1 MAAVA
6 LVVIGGV
13 GTGSTS
19 GSRFYTPEERIQRAR
34 LRIYALTHNRD
45 GTVKEHIG
53 GTPVGAPA
61 EWFNDAKSYE
71 DVDAIVK
78 ENSRKGT
85 GKGVRE
91 VDTPEDLA
99 KIAEEIIQGGEKDDS
114 SGDYKGDVYRLPDG
128 TRVGLRRESSSGGPT
143 IDINSPGGRIT
154 KLHLPK
160 GYGK

>member
-1 MAAVA
+1 M
-6 LVVIGGV
+6 

-19 GSRFYTPEERIQRAR
+19 GSRFYTPEKRIQRAR

-45 GTVKEHIG
+45 GSVKEHIG

-78 ENSRKGT
+78 ENSRKSKSG
-85 GKGVRE
+85 GVRE

-114 SGDYKGDVYRLPDG
+114 WGDYDGDVFRLPDG
-128 TRVGLRRESSSGGPT
+128 TQIGIRRTSQSGGET
-143 IDINSPGGRIT
+143 IDIRPPAGDKNI
-154 KLHLPK
+154 KVHLPK